1 MTDDLVVTKYLSNPQ
16 ELAQHIRQTR
26 DFDIGLK
33 FCQVVKELKER
44 IDSTLDP
51 VILAMQEVFEQ
62 DKPSEYKGM
71 TFFEAMRYSS
81 LDSSTI
87 ERHMRVGKT
96 LPIIPDNVRSN
107 FEMMPFRSK
116 IQIANAVEE
125 GYDLTEKN
133 EKTGKMR
140 FEELADAYYPQ
151 EVSLKLHEIKGTQ
164 PRSQFCK
171 WEVDEDGNLIVRT
184 AFGEFMAYKPV
195 RYDNPETEE
204 HMDWVRKKTIRKL
217 GATPK

>member
-1 MTDDLVVTKYLSNPQ
+1 MTDDLVINKYLSNPQ
-16 ELAQHIRQTR
+16 ELAQHIRQTG
-26 DFDIGLK
+26 DLDIGFR

-51 VILAMQEVFEQ
+51 VIPAMQEVFER
-62 DKPSEYKGM
+62 DKPKEFQGM

-96 LPIIPDNVRSN
+96 IPIVPEDVRPN

-116 IQIANAVEE
+116 IQIANAVED
-125 GYDLTEKN
+125 GYDLTEKG
-133 EKTGKMR
+133 ETGKTR

-151 EVSLKLHEIKGTQ
+151 EVALKLHEIKGTQ

-204 HMDWVRKKTIRKL
+204 HMDWVRGKTIRKL